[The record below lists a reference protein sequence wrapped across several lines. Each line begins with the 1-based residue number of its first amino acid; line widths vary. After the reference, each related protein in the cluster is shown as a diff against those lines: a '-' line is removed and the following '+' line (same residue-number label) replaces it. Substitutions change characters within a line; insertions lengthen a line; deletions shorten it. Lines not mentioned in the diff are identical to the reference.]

1 MDLDLAHQLL
11 NDLDRARDDLAFME
25 SQYHQIRVR
34 HFVEDRT
41 AKTVKEREYGAD
53 YVALDLHQDLLLA
66 RCRVRSLED
75 ELRLAMTNGE

>member
-1 MDLDLAHQLL
+1 MRPAEAVLGDLATM
-11 NDLDRARDDLAFME
+11 REDLAFME
-25 SQYHQIRVR
+25 TQYHSIRVR

-53 YVALDLHQDLLLA
+53 YVALDLHQDLLLT

-75 ELRLAMTNGE
+75 ELRTVLTLNGE